1 MIQRDLYLNRLI
13 SRMTNGSVKIITGI
27 RRCGKSVLLFE
38 LFGNYLRDRGIDEDR
53 IIKFAFDS
61 EDDLEKIG
69 ESMIDLAQERRKVD
83 PHKFSEYIKSKI
95 TDSGQYYLLL
105 DEVQQLDCFETVLN
119 GYLYK
124 KNLDVYVTGSN
135 SRFLSTDILTEFRGR
150 GDEVRVY
157 PLSFSEFYSAR
168 GGDKYEAWDE
178 YHLYGGMPALFE
190 RKTDEQKI
198 EYLKMLMSKVYL
210 SDIVERNNVQYP
222 DEMDSMV
229 DFLCSAIGSLT
240 NPKKISDTLRSMKGK
255 SISDVTAKNYLGYL
269 TDAFLFDSAK
279 RYDVKGKKYFETPQK
294 YYMADVGLRNAR
306 LNFRQTEENHIME
319 NVIFN
324 ELKVRGYSVDV
335 GVVEVREPIG
345 GKYKQKQLEIDFVAN
360 KGAKKYYI
368 QSAYEMPTEEKLRQ
382 EKRSLIKVGDSFKK
396 IVVVK
401 DNIRPRIDEDGIV
414 TMGLINFLLD
424 QNSLDL

>member
-1 MIQRDLYLNRLI
+1 MIKRDLYLQRLI
-13 SRMTNGSVKIITGI
+13 GRMNNGSIKVITGI
-27 RRCGKSVLLFE
+27 RRCGKSVLLFDI
-38 LFGNYLRDRGIDEDR
+38 FADYLKSVGIDDAH
-53 IIKFAFDS
+53 ILKYTLDNIKMRQFRDP
-61 EDDLEKIG
+61 EKLYDDITTKLSDQGKYYLFLDEI
-69 ESMIDLAQERRKVD
+69 QFVD
-83 PHKFSEYIKSKI
+83 DFSELINSL
-95 TDSGQYYLLL
+95 S
-105 DEVQQLDCFETVLN
+105 QL
-119 GYLYK
+119 
-124 KNLDVYVTGSN
+124 KNVDTYVTGSN
-135 SRFLSTDILTEFRGR
+135 SRFLSSDILTEFRGR

-157 PLSFSEFYSAR
+157 PLSFSEFYSAK
-168 GGDKYEAWDE
+168 GGDKSEAWDE

-190 RKTDEQKI
+190 RNNDEQKS
-198 EYLKMLMSKVYL
+198 EYLKLLMSKVYL
-210 SDIVERNNVQYP
+210 SDIVDRNHVQYP
-222 DEMDSMV
+222 DEMDSIV

-240 NPKKISDTLRSMKGK
+240 NPKKISDTLKSIKGK

-279 RYDVKGKKYFETPQK
+279 RYDVKGKKYFETPLK

-306 LNFRQTEENHIME
+306 LNFRQIEENHIME

-335 GVVEVREPIG
+335 GVVESKETID
-345 GKYKQKQLEIDFVAN
+345 GKRKLKQLEIDFVAN
-360 KGAKKYYI
+360 KGSKKYYI

-401 DNIRPRIDEDGIV
+401 ENIRPQLDEEGIV